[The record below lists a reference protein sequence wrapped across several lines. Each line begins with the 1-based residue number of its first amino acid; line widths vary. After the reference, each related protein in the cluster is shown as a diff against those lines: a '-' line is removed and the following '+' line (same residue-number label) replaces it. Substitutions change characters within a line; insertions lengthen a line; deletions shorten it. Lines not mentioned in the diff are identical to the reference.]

1 MPSKDLENQ
10 LLSLSPVE
18 KAESIQFLTQSINK
32 NWRGITKN
40 PQIMGGDACIAGTRI
55 PIWLLVSYRD
65 RGINDARIL
74 AAYPDLNAG
83 DLVNVWVYAETH
95 SEEIAEA
102 IREQD
107 EADEI
112 LDTP

>member
-1 MPSKDLENQ
+1 MV
-10 LLSLSPVE
+10 LLKIPKS
-18 KAESIQFLTQSINK
+18 
-32 NWRGITKN
+32 W
-40 PQIMGGDACIAGTRI
+40 GGDACIAGTRI

-74 AAYPDLNAG
+74 EAYPDLNAG
-83 DLVNVWVYAETH
+83 NLVNAWVYAETH
-95 SEEIAEA
+95 SEEIAKA